1 MRLSFIL
8 LCIACLGCADQ
19 SRHTDSFLGV
29 SMVATEELRVGSPDD
44 PEAAFTWF
52 RELEVGPDGTIYTG
66 HPQES
71 QLRMHNASG
80 TFLGSIG
87 REGEGPGEFSSVGVM
102 AITGDTMWVM
112 DDGLYRFSFFDL
124 QGNFLGSRRIPVDF
138 GDSRSDLPPRPRGLL
153 RDGTIV
159 GAPPAFSSMVASG
172 ELTENF
178 IVRMDTAGTVG
189 DTIAHYSLV
198 NTVWEITNNEQG
210 PAGFGS
216 YRAPPFSD
224 TEIVKI
230 SDYDMVAVRVMRGP
244 PQGDGPATFTVT
256 TWRIDGDTIFSRA
269 FPYDPVPLRTA
280 MVDSIIN
287 GFAESVAN
295 SAFLAGRATFDQA
308 ARWAREGLY
317 LPAYHPPVSA
327 VVIGADGQI
336 WLRGEELGEPIVEW
350 RILSGTG
357 DAIGVVEL
365 PSGFTMLFARG
376 MQVWGRER
384 DELDV
389 PYIVRYGITEA
400 AEEGGVVLGGPAVP

>member
-1 MRLSFIL
+1 MRLAFIL
-8 LCIACLGCADQ
+8 LCIVCLGCADQ
-19 SRHTDSFLGV
+19 SRQTDSFVGV
-29 SMVATEELRVGSPDD
+29 TMVATEELRVGSPND

-66 HPQES
+66 HPQEN
-71 QLRMHNASG
+71 QIRMHNVSG

-87 REGEGPGEFSSVGVM
+87 REGEGPGEFSRVGVM
-102 AITGDTMWVM
+102 AITGDTLWVM
-112 DDGLYRFSFFDL
+112 DHGLYRFSFFDL
-124 QGNFLGSRRIPVDF
+124 QGNFLGSRRIPVDL
-138 GDSRSDLPPRPRGLL
+138 GDSPRDLPPRPRGLL

-159 GAPPAFSSMVASG
+159 GSPPAFSHMVASG
-172 ELTENF
+172 ELIENF
-178 IVRMDTAGTVG
+178 IVRMDTAGNVG

-216 YRAPPFSD
+216 YRPPPFSD
-224 TEIVKI
+224 TEIVKV

-244 PQGDGPATFTVT
+244 PGIDGPATFTVT

-269 FPYDPVPLRTA
+269 FLYDPIPLRTA
-280 MVDSIIN
+280 IVDSIID

-295 SAFLAGRATFDQA
+295 SEFLAGRATFDEA
-308 ARWAREGLY
+308 ARWARAGLY

-327 VVIGADGQI
+327 VVIGPDGQL
-336 WLRGEELGEPIVEW
+336 WLRGEELGELVVEW

-365 PSGFTMLFARG
+365 PSGFTMLFARS
-376 MQVWGRER
+376 MQVWGIEY

-389 PYIVRYGITEA
+389 PYIVRYRITEA
-400 AEEGGVVLGGPAVP
+400 AEGD